1 MKGRTEG
8 LTTLYQMIMRGIP
21 PHQRVF
27 GRRSHF
33 SVSLL
38 LLAFIN
44 NVSLKTP
51 PWTQPTLGG
60 GVIPFMT
67 RQGEVEAL
75 TCMGPDTSLLVQ
87 QLDG

>member
-44 NVSLKTP
+44 NVSLTNTSLDP
-51 PWTQPTLGG
+51 AYAGG
-60 GVIPFMT
+60 GGHAFYDAP
-67 RQGEVEAL
+67 G
-75 TCMGPDTSLLVQ
+75 
-87 QLDG
+87 